1 MTTPIGVLGP
11 QLARHDLD
19 RASRE
24 QVLFWAVKGAM
35 FQGLTQAMQ
44 SQLTTLDIVLV
55 DGLPTDGQA
64 GGRVCLVLLQL
75 NRNDHLLDE
84 IAACRAAFPNVT
96 IGLVIDD
103 TSRDLSSYEDLL
115 EREIVQGLLPLE
127 LKLEVFVAAISL
139 LIMGGE
145 YAPPAL
151 ARRLRD
157 PRETAPPPPHPAWP
171 TQAQTPNSY
180 ISRLTS
186 RERQILALVSE
197 GFQNKLI
204 ADRMALS
211 EHTVK
216 VHVHNLISKLRV
228 SNRTQAAAAF
238 RSIAY
243 APDSNHNQAAFIA
256 PGWHKR

>member
-1 MTTPIGVLGP
+1 MSTSIDVFGSRSAHFD
-11 QLARHDLD
+11 LAQTNK
-19 RASRE
+19 E
-24 QVLFWAVKGAM
+24 TVLFWAIKGAM

-44 SQLTTLDIVLV
+44 SRLTNIDVVLV
-55 DGLPTDGQA
+55 DKLPTAAPADGQV
-64 GGRVCLVLLQL
+64 RLVLLQL
-75 NRNDHLLDE
+75 SRNHHVLDD
-84 IAACRAAFPNVT
+84 IAACRQAFPDV
-96 IGLVIDD
+96 IIALVFDD
-103 TSRDLSSYEDLL
+103 ASSDLSRYEDLL

-127 LKLEVFVAAISL
+127 LKLEIFVAAISL
-139 LIMGGE
+139 LILGGE

-151 ARRLRD
+151 TRRLR
-157 PRETAPPPPHPAWP
+157 EPPPTAVEPLLPAP
-171 TQAQTPNSY
+171 AGAHHAR
-180 ISRLTS
+180 IARLTS

-256 PGWHKR
+256 PGWHER

>member
-1 MTTPIGVLGP
+1 MASSIDVIGSRTAHFD
-11 QLARHDLD
+11 LAQTNK
-19 RASRE
+19 E
-24 QVLFWAVKGAM
+24 TVLFWAIKGAM

-44 SQLTTLDIVLV
+44 SRLTNIDIVLV
-55 DGLPTDGQA
+55 DQMPAAAPTEGQV
-64 GGRVCLVLLQL
+64 RLVLLQL
-75 NRNDHLLDE
+75 NRNDHVLDD
-84 IAACRAAFPNVT
+84 IAACRQAFPDV
-96 IGLVIDD
+96 IIALVFDD
-103 TSRDLSSYEDLL
+103 TSSDLTRYEELL

-151 ARRLRD
+151 ARRLR
-157 PRETAPPPPHPAWP
+157 EPPPAAPVPVTVLQAPVGAHN
-171 TQAQTPNSY
+171 TQIA
-180 ISRLTS
+180 RLTS

-256 PGWHKR
+256 PGWHER

>member
-1 MTTPIGVLGP
+1 MPTPIGVLAP
-11 QLARHDLD
+11 RLARFDLD
-19 RASRE
+19 QSSK
-24 QVLFWAVKGAM
+24 QKVLFWAIKGAM

-44 SQLTTLDIVLV
+44 SQLTSIEIVLV
-55 DGLPTDGQA
+55 EQLPTETPADSQV
-64 GGRVCLVLLQL
+64 RLVLLQL
-75 NRNDHLLDE
+75 NRNDHVLDD
-84 IAACRAAFPNVT
+84 IAACREAFPDVT
-96 IGLVIDD
+96 IGLVFDD
-103 TSRDLSSYEDLL
+103 STCDLTRYEDLL
-115 EREIVQGLLPLE
+115 VREIVQGLLPLE

-145 YAPPAL
+145 YSPPSL
-151 ARRLRD
+151 ARRTRD
-157 PRETAPPPPHPAWP
+157 HAIPAPAPAWP
-171 TQAQTPNSY
+171 TTVPNSH

-243 APDSNHNQAAFIA
+243 APDTNHNQAAFIA
-256 PGWHKR
+256 PGWHER

>member
-1 MTTPIGVLGP
+1 MTTPIGVLAP
-11 QLARHDLD
+11 LMARHDLD
-19 RASRE
+19 RASKDR
-24 QVLFWAVKGAM
+24 VLFWAVKGAM
-35 FQGLTQAMQ
+35 FQGLTQVIQ
-44 SQLTTLDIVLV
+44 NQLTNIDIALV
-55 DGLPTDGQA
+55 DGLPAEPMSA
-64 GGRVCLVLLQL
+64 GPVRLVLLQL
-75 NRNDHLLDE
+75 NRNDRLLED
-84 IAACRAAFPNVT
+84 IAACREAFPGVL
-96 IGLVIDD
+96 IALVIDD
-103 TSRDLSSYEDLL
+103 LNRDLGRYEDLL
-115 EREIVQGLLPLE
+115 AREVVQGLLPLE

-139 LIMGGE
+139 LVMGGE
-145 YAPPAL
+145 YAPPSL
-151 ARRLRD
+151 SRRS
-157 PRETAPPPPHPAWP
+157 REPQEVAVPGEQPSWP
-171 TQAQTPNSY
+171 TTAVAPNSH

-243 APDSNHNQAAFIA
+243 APDTKHNQAAFIA
-256 PGWHKR
+256 PGWHER

>member
-1 MTTPIGVLGP
+1 MTSPNGVLTTGAP
-11 QLARHDLD
+11 HFDLD
-19 RASRE
+19 RASKE
-24 QVLFWAVKGAM
+24 TVLFWAMKGAM

-44 SQLTTLDIVLV
+44 SQLNTLQVLLV
-55 DGLPTDGQA
+55 DTLPASGVGDV
-64 GGRVCLVLLQL
+64 RLVLLHL
-75 NRNDHLLDE
+75 NRNDHVLDD
-84 IAACRAAFPNVT
+84 IAACRGMFPEVT
-96 IGLVIDD
+96 IALVIDD
-103 TSRDLSSYEDLL
+103 MSRDLARYEELL
-115 EREIVQGLLPLE
+115 AKEVVQGLLPLE

-139 LIMGGE
+139 LMMGGE

-151 ARRLRD
+151 ARRARGTVE
-157 PRETAPPPPHPAWP
+157 PTPPPSWTAPA
-171 TQAQTPNSY
+171 TLPNSY

-256 PGWHKR
+256 PGRHER